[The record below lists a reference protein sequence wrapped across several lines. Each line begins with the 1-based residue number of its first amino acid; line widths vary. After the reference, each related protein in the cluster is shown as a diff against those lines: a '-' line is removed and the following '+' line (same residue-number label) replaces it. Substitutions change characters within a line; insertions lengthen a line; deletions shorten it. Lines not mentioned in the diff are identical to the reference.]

1 MLKTMGLVAVLV
13 LGSALPAAADDS
25 MCSAPIAPAAVD
37 GNNATKDQISGN
49 LADVK
54 TFLKQSDDYQGCL
67 LREVD
72 QHKADWL
79 KAKKDMDQVYL
90 QDVDVKIKANQG
102 LKEKVGAEYNAAA
115 HAYMA
120 KHPGG

>member
-37 GNNATKDQISGN
+37 GSNATKDQITGN